1 MAKFSHACYKHFGTR
16 AQAEPFISDWIEMFA
31 RVAKDNIM
39 KSLLKGHRPMPEQ
52 VWSLRFEWQEDPQEV
67 EQELMEGVSRLR
79 LRG

>member
-1 MAKFSHACYKHFGTR
+1 
-16 AQAEPFISDWIEMFA
+16 MFA